1 MDMTEREM
9 LEFLVNEVRKINL
22 TLENEIRPQMQTL
35 AEGVGAINDKLV
47 TRSEMESVKEEL
59 AFLKDIIR
67 MHTTQINDL
76 RKAQ

>member
-76 RKAQ
+76 RKAL